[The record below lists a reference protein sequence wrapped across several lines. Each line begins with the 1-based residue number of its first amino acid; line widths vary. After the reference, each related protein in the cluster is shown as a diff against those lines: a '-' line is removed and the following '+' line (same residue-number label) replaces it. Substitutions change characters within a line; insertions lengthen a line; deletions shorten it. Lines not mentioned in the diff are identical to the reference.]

1 MVSSFHGLET
11 SKRALLT
18 QQVALNTIG
27 HNISNAATEG
37 YSRQRV
43 NLINASPLSAP
54 GFNRIFTPGQIGAG
68 VEYSSIT
75 RVRDSYLDM
84 QYRRENQDKGMN
96 GVYNATM
103 EAIQTIINEPS
114 NTGVSAVMDKFWNSL
129 EVMNRDPNL
138 LSARVDFIGNAK
150 NMADTFNKI
159 GTSLTTLEGDIN
171 SNIDIKLQ
179 EANQLING
187 IAELN
192 GTIRKIE
199 MLGDHANDYRDQRDV
214 LVDKLSKIVDVQYT
228 EDASGM
234 LNVYSA
240 GIQVVNGQLP
250 TPLTGANVAGITS
263 GEIAGY
269 KKSQTDIIQTRD
281 QLDALVD
288 TLINGEIQITM
299 PNGYKT
305 STPMIADNEVTA
317 VDEFGVSTTYAAGTT
332 IPANSKITTSAKFT
346 VEGFNGVHKLGY
358 TLNSPAETGLD
369 FFTLKDP
376 TLPFSIDNIEVNPEI
391 QKDTNKV
398 AASGQFEGPLTGMLA
413 IKGNSDIALAL
424 TSLRNLKF
432 EFPADMTSLS
442 TGTTDDYFRAFVSDL
457 GTRSSIADTNYKKS
471 SDLTDNVE
479 IRRQS
484 VSGVQMD
491 EELTDMLR
499 FQHAYNAAA
508 RNMTAVDEMLDR
520 VINGMGLVGR

>member
-11 SKRALLT
+11 SKRAILT
-18 QQVALNTIG
+18 QSVALSTIG
-27 HNISNAATEG
+27 HNIANASTEG

-54 GFNRIFTPGQIGAG
+54 GFNRIFTPGQIGSG
-68 VEYSSIT
+68 VEYTSIT

-84 QYRRENQDKGMN
+84 QYRRENQEKGLN
-96 GVYNATM
+96 SIYKATM
-103 EAIQTIINEPS
+103 DSIQTIINEPS
-114 NTGVSAVMDKFWNSL
+114 DNGVSAVMDKFWNSL

-159 GTSLTTLEGDIN
+159 GTSLTTLEGDID
-171 SNIDIKLQ
+171 SNIDIKLN
-179 EANQLING
+179 EANNLIDGISQLN
-187 IAELN
+187 E
-192 GTIRKIE
+192 TIRKIE

-228 EDASGM
+228 EDPSGM
-234 LNVYSA
+234 VNVYS
-240 GIQVVNGQLP
+240 GGVQVVNGQVP
-250 TPLTGANVAGITS
+250 TALTRADVANITS

-269 KKSQTDIIQTRD
+269 KKSQADIIQTRS

-288 TLINGEIQITM
+288 TLINGKVQITM

-305 STPMIADNEVTA
+305 STDMVADNDVTA
-317 VDEFGVSTTYAAGTT
+317 VNALGVTTNYAAGTT
-332 IPANSKITTSAKFT
+332 IPAGSKITTSAKFT
-346 VEGFNGVHKLGY
+346 VDGFNGVHKMGY

-398 AASGQFEGPLTGMLA
+398 AASGQYEMNGTDMVT

-432 EFPADMTSLS
+432 EFPANMTSLS

-457 GTRSSIADTNYKKS
+457 GTRANIAETNLSKS

-484 VSGVQMD
+484 VSGVQLD
-491 EELTDMLR
+491 EEMTDMLR

-520 VINGMGLVGR
+520 IINGMGLVGR